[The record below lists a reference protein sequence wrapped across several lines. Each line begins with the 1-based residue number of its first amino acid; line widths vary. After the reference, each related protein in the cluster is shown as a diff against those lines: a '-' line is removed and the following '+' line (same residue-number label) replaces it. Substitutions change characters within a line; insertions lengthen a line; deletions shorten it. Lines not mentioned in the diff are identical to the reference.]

1 MYAAKLQAEN
11 NKSRKE
17 LEDEKAKV
25 VELGN
30 DIDDQSN
37 LLESTTNA
45 QRNSRH
51 RQELVLLLASHFQ
64 VKIIITICSFVVL
77 FIPASHLLSDLMM
90 SIVKHS

>member
-11 NKSRKE
+11 NKLRKE

-30 DIDDQSN
+30 DIDDQSS
-37 LLESTTNA
+37 LLESTTNV

-51 RQELVLLLASHFQ
+51 RQETRAFAGKPFSGEDDHYHLQFCCFIYTCKSP
-64 VKIIITICSFVVL
+64 FV
-77 FIPASHLLSDLMM
+77 
-90 SIVKHS
+90 